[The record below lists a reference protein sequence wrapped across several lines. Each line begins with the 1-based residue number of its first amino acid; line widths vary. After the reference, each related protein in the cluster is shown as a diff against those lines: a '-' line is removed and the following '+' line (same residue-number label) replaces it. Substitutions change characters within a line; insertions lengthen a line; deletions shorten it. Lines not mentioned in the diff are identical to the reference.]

1 MEGLEHTLGIVVL
14 VNRLLGRPVASVLAL
29 FGVEVADPANCIP
42 DYIIMVFIV
51 AAAMIILFTLA
62 GKKRELVPG
71 KIQVVGEEIIRFF
84 EGQIVEIVGP
94 EGRKFTPVVGTVGL
108 FILFSNLLGL
118 IPGLMSPTAKLN
130 VTIGC
135 ALAVFFYYHG
145 QGFKAHG
152 LKYLKHFV
160 GPIPFIAPLMIPIE
174 LISHFSRVISLS
186 IRLFSNIFAEEV
198 LILVISSIV
207 AIFLPLPFMALS
219 IFTAFLQAFV
229 FVLLTCIYLSGA
241 VEEEE
246 DHKRSS
252 AESPAGPHLKEA
264 HA

>member
-14 VNRLLGRPVASVLAL
+14 VNRLLGRPVASLLAL
-29 FGVEVADPANCIP
+29 LGIKVADPANCIP
-42 DYIIMVFIV
+42 DYVIMVFIV
-51 AAAMIILFTLA
+51 AAGMIVLFTLA
-62 GKKRELVPG
+62 GRKRDLVPG
-71 KIQVVGEEIIRFF
+71 KIQVVSEEIIRFF

-135 ALAVFFYYHG
+135 ALSVFLYYHG

-207 AIFLPLPFMALS
+207 SIFLPLPFMALS

-246 DHKRSS
+246 EHKHKP
-252 AESPAGPHLKEA
+252 AESPAESGLKEA